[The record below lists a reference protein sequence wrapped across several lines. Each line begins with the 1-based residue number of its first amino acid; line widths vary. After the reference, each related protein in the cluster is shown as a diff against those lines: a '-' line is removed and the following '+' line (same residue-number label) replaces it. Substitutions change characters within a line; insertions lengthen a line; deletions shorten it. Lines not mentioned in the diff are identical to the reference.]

1 MDRGSLSPPKLF
13 TILPLGHA
21 IDVGEKDGRLG
32 AFGFG
37 RRKSDRKRPKRPR
50 VSLERK
56 SYKRPSMQ
64 TIINLYEK

>member
-32 AFGFG
+32 VFGLG
-37 RRKSDRKRPKRPR
+37 RIL
-50 VSLERK
+50 V
-56 SYKRPSMQ
+56 
-64 TIINLYEK
+64 EKKVDMVKKLSPNN

>member
-1 MDRGSLSPPKLF
+1 MDRGSLSPRKLF

-37 RRKSDRKRPKRPR
+37 RIL
-50 VSLERK
+50 V
-56 SYKRPSMQ
+56 
-64 TIINLYEK
+64 EKKVDKVKKPNTLKVKVGYLLTSVA